1 MGYGY
6 HKGAM
11 KRTGMRPGMLLVD
24 NFVDLPIFTIAVS
37 DCWKVY
43 HRQASQHV
51 GKPRVAMAVVKFNG
65 CPRDGT

>member
-24 NFVDLPIFTIAVS
+24 NSVDLPIFTIAVS

-43 HRQASQHV
+43 HGNDAN
-51 GKPRVAMAVVKFNG
+51 NG
-65 CPRDGT
+65 YETTMWVW